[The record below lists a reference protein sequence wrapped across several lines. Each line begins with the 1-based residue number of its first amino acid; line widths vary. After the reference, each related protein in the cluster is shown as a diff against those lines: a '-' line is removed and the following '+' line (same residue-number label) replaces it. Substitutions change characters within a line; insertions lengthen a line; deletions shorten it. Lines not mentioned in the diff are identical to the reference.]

1 MRKLIPSWF
10 VLVAVMLPTAGQT
23 PGPVPLIQAHSHND
37 YEQKRPLFDALD
49 LGFCNIEA
57 DIYLVEGQLLV
68 AHEREQVQPGKTLQA
83 LYLDP
88 LRAHV
93 KRNQGRVFRDGPTV
107 TLLIDVKTDAEKTY
121 AVLRGVLKEYQE
133 MLTVFQSGQAKTNA
147 VTAIISGNRPRK
159 MLAEE
164 PVRYAAYDGRLEDL
178 DSNEPNS
185 FIPWISDDWTKH
197 FEWRGGGPFPG
208 NQKQE
213 LRQILEKAHQQ
224 GRKVRFWATPD
235 RAEVWSELVKGGV
248 DIIIADNLS
257 ALQRFLLLNKRR

>member
-1 MRKLIPSWF
+1 MKNLIHSWF
-10 VLVAVMLPTAGQT
+10 FLVAAILPAAEQS
-23 PGPVPLIQAHSHND
+23 PRPIPLIQAHSHND

-68 AHEREQVQPGKTLQA
+68 AHQRDQVQAGKTLQA

-88 LRAHV
+88 LRERV
-93 KRNQGRVFRDGPTV
+93 KRNQGRVFRDGPTI
-107 TLLIDVKTDAEKTY
+107 TLLIDVKTDGEKTY

-133 MLTVFQSGQAKTNA
+133 MLTVFQSGQTKTNA

-178 DSNEPNS
+178 NSNEPCS
-185 FIPWISDDWTKH
+185 LIPWISDDWTKH
-197 FEWRGGGPFPG
+197 FEWRGTGVFPAE
-208 NQKQE
+208 QKQK
-213 LRQILEKAHQQ
+213 LMQILKKAHQQ
-224 GRKVRFWATPD
+224 NRKVRFWATPD
-235 RAEVWSELVKGGV
+235 RAEVWTELVSGGV
-248 DIIIADNLS
+248 DIIIADNLP
-257 ALQRFLLLNKRR
+257 ALQKFLLSNKI